1 MAVTATRAALEF
13 RMGIRMPVAWC
24 VAVLILMVGLTAC
37 GGDDDDDA
45 ADDDAADDDSAD
57 DDATDDDADDDAS
70 DDDSADDDSADD
82 DSGIDVENLDVGTC
96 SPEKAPPDPTVD
108 PFDIVELDW
117 EGGVL
122 TVHRTAAIVNCG
134 MGSPENEDW
143 EVTVEVDIDGSNL
156 TVNED
161 YGGML
166 ADCVCSVDMSY
177 DIVGI
182 PPGDYTF
189 THEGITESGAK
200 AGLGGNIAALD
211 LTLDD
216 GEDWQWGVPLVDTI
230 TGLLPDPYA
239 AGDPIS
245 LIVSPC
251 FLEDKTSVQV
261 SHRVGWNEA
270 SEDGVWM
277 ITHDR
282 RDLDTPGER
291 DDVCILFNYTIDEG
305 LDAGEYTF
313 FAPSFDFRET
323 DEFYLYER
331 SNPVMVE

>member
-1 MAVTATRAALEF
+1 MWF
-13 RMGIRMPVAWC
+13 RMPLAWC
-24 VAVLILMVGLTAC
+24 VAVLFLVSGSVGC
-37 GGDDDDDA
+37 GGDDDDDSADDDA
-45 ADDDAADDDSAD
+45 ADDDAADDDAG
-57 DDATDDDADDDAS
+57 DDDADDDA
-70 DDDSADDDSADD
+70 ADDDTGDD
-82 DSGIDVENLDVGTC
+82 DAGVDIENLDVGTC

-108 PFDIVELDW
+108 PFDIVEIDW

-122 TVHRTAAIVNCG
+122 TVHRFGAIVNCG

-143 EVTVEVDIDGSNL
+143 EVTVEVDIDGQNL

-166 ADCVCSVDMSY
+166 ADCVCAVDLSY

-182 PPGDYTF
+182 PPGEYAF

-230 TGLLPDPYA
+230 TGNQLQGPIPT
-239 AGDPIS
+239 GDS
-245 LIVSPC
+245 FTFTVSPC

-261 SHRVGWNEA
+261 SHRVGWTEA

-277 ITHDR
+277 IVHDR
-282 RDLDTPGER
+282 RDLDTPGDR
-291 DDVCILFNYTIDEG
+291 GDVCILFDYTIDEG

-313 FAPSFDFRET
+313 FAPSFDFRES

-331 SNPVMVE
+331 SNPVVVE